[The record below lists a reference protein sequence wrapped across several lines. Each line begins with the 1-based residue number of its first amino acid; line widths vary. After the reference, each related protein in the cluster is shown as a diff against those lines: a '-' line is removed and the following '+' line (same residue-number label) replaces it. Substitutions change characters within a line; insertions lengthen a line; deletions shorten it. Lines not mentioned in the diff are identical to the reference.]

1 MKEHLKEH
9 FNLRSLVFY
18 ATAIGSVA
26 VLFTVTTAY
35 GEKNLQAPRLI
46 DGKYPLTMNVPS
58 ECLQAKPTHLFLQQ
72 SGIFLTGSLLPA
84 DATEQSVRIAQDR
97 PSLSG
102 QWRNDQME
110 LTGNLGRAWNC
121 TATVTIQGKL
131 TQETLTGTLS
141 LSEIA
146 SPIPF
151 SGDRE
156 GIQPEGKGQ
165 ESEAKRK
172 EG

>member
-1 MKEHLKEH
+1 MKEH

-58 ECLQAKPTHLFLQQ
+58 ECLQTKPLQLFLQQ
-72 SGIFLTGSLLPA
+72 SGVFLTGSLLPT
-84 DATEQSVRIAQDR
+84 DASEQAVRIARER

-102 QWRNDQME
+102 QWRNDQLT
-110 LTGNLGRAWNC
+110 LTGQLDRTWEC
-121 TATVTIQGKL
+121 SATVKLDGKL

-141 LSEIA
+141 LSSIA
-146 SPIPF
+146 SPMPF
-151 SGDRE
+151 SGSRE
-156 GIQPEGKGQ
+156 VIQPEGRNQ
-165 ESEAKRK
+165 EAEHRQ
-172 EG
+172 